1 MVSILPIKKTKHLCN
16 SCRFIVI
23 IFLFSLHGEKIQIP
37 MKIKNKNLVLKDI
50 LVFLI

>member
-23 IFLFSLHGEKIQIP
+23 IFLFSLHGEKIQIL
-37 MKIKNKNLVLKDI
+37 MEKKMVLKDI
-50 LVFLI
+50 LVFSL